1 MSQNKYG
8 KLNIGFNFAQLDAP
22 SHFLDDTG
30 TEVKFDQAYII
41 FKLLPSIN
49 SASTGIL
56 RP

>member
-1 MSQNKYG
+1 MSHNKYG